1 MLTSLLSKDGFFLG
15 IVWPHSSRGH
25 SSAVFFT
32 HLMNL
37 FIIFAQ
43 GIQGILLRDQL
54 KTMEKFKKGYNV
66 VLTVHLG
73 LNVTSKI
80 YILYITSAI

>member
-1 MLTSLLSKDGFFLG
+1 M
-15 IVWPHSSRGH
+15 
-25 SSAVFFT
+25 
-32 HLMNL
+32 
-37 FIIFAQ
+37 
-43 GIQGILLRDQL
+43 LRDQL